1 MPYADNNG
9 VKIHYHVEGEGPPLV
24 LQHGFSGSLHSWH
37 NSGYVE
43 TLKRDHT
50 LILADTRGHGKSDKL
65 YTPEE
70 YAMDLKVADVT
81 AIMDD
86 LGIGRA
92 VYMGYSLGGRAGFG
106 VAKYAPERF
115 DAIIIGGMHPYGR
128 SGADGSVNKRIEALN
143 DGMESYV
150 SQMEEQS
157 GPMDPDRRARMLEND
172 AQALIASSIELRD
185 FQGIEEVLPSMT
197 MSCLLYVGE
206 ADFLFEGVEECV
218 KHMPNTTFVSF
229 PGLDHGQ
236 SSRRSDLVLPHVT
249 RFLSKVREG
258 APAAD

>member
-1 MPYADNNG
+1 M
-9 VKIHYHVEGEGPPLV
+9 
-24 LQHGFSGSLHSWH
+24 QHGFSGSLRSWYD
-37 NSGYVE
+37 SGYVD

-50 LILADTRGHGKSDKL
+50 LILADTRGHGESDMPHS
-65 YTPEE
+65 PED
-70 YAMDLKVADVT
+70 YAMELKVADVT

-86 LGIGRA
+86 LDVESA

-128 SGADGSVNKRIEALN
+128 SGADGSIDKRIEALEG
-143 DGMESYV
+143 GMESYV
-150 SQMEEQS
+150 AQIEEQS
-157 GPMDPDRRARMLEND
+157 GPMEPDRRARMLKND

-197 MSCLLYVGE
+197 MPCLLYVGE
-206 ADFLFEGVEECV
+206 ADFLHDGVKECV
-218 KHMPNTTFVSF
+218 KHMPNATFVSF

-236 SSRRSDLVLPHVT
+236 TSRTSNLVLPHVT
-249 RFLSKVREG
+249 EFLSKVREE
-258 APAAD
+258 AAAAN

>member
-1 MPYADNNG
+1 MSYADNNG
-9 VKIHYHVEGEGPPLV
+9 VKIHYQVEGEGPPIV
-24 LQHGFSGSLHSWH
+24 LQHGFSGSLQSWYD
-37 NSGYVE
+37 SGYVE

-50 LILADTRGHGKSDKL
+50 LILADTRGHGKSDMPHN
-65 YTPEE
+65 PEE
-70 YAMDLKVADVT
+70 YAMELKVADVT

-86 LGIGRA
+86 LGLERA
-92 VYMGYSLGGRAGFG
+92 VYMGYSLGGRTGYG
-106 VAKYAPERF
+106 VAKHAPERF

-128 SGADGSVNKRIEALN
+128 AGTDGSVNKRIEILKG
-143 DGMESYV
+143 GMESYV
-150 SQMEEQS
+150 AQIEEQS

-197 MSCLLYVGE
+197 MPCLLYVGE
-206 ADFLFEGVEECV
+206 ADFLYEGVKECV
-218 KHMPNTTFVSF
+218 KHMPNATFVSF

-236 SSRRSDLVLPHVT
+236 TSRSSNLVLPHVT
-249 RFLSKVREG
+249 EFLSKVREG

>member
-24 LQHGFSGSLHSWH
+24 LQHGFSGSLRSWCD
-37 NSGYVE
+37 SGYVE

-50 LILADTRGHGKSDKL
+50 LILADTRGHGNSDKPQSPED
-65 YTPEE
+65 YTME
-70 YAMDLKVADVT
+70 LKVADVT

-86 LGIGRA
+86 LGVERA

-115 DAIIIGGMHPYGR
+115 DAIVIGGMHPYGR
-128 SGADGSVNKRIEALN
+128 SGADGSIDKRIEALEG
-143 DGMESYV
+143 GMESYV
-150 SQMEEQS
+150 AQIEEQS
-157 GPMDPDRRARMLEND
+157 GPMEPDRRARMLKND

-197 MSCLLYVGE
+197 MPCLLYVGE
-206 ADFLFEGVEECV
+206 ADFLYDGVKECV
-218 KHMPNTTFVSF
+218 KHMPNATFVSF

-236 SSRRSDLVLPHVT
+236 TSRSSNLVLPHVT
-249 RFLSKVREG
+249 EFLSKVREG
-258 APAAD
+258 AAAAN